1 MSAFFAKIQH
11 LFSKIVPSK
20 IILKTGVRVVLE
32 NFSNVFNFC
41 KIKGNY

>member
-11 LFSKIVPSK
+11 LFSKIVPL
-20 IILKTGVRVVLE
+20 LKTGVRVVLE